1 MNNIKV
7 IAGLGNPGT
16 KYSMTRHNTG
26 FIAVDYLASEMNLK
40 FKAGK
45 GEYHY
50 ATGKLSGHEFYIL
63 RPSTYMNESGIA
75 VKEFLGHF
83 SLTPENL
90 LLVYDDFNLPLG
102 TLRLRT
108 NGSDGGHNGVSSV
121 IYHLITMDFARMRIG
136 IGREKQIAKDE
147 YVDFV
152 LSDFLPDEAD
162 VIQKLLPVYRDCLI
176 SCLRE
181 DFRMSMNRFNRNFL
195 ADENKGNKKKNETEE
210 NTEQNSST
218 EPDDK

>member
-16 KYSMTRHNTG
+16 KYSMTRHNAG

-75 VKEFLGHF
+75 VMDFLEHF
-83 SLTPENL
+83 NMKPENL
-90 LLVYDDFNLPLG
+90 LLVYDDFSLPLG
-102 TLRLRT
+102 TIRLRT
-108 NGSDGGHNGVSSV
+108 SGSDGGHNGVSSV
-121 IYHLITMDFARMRIG
+121 IYHLVTMEFARLRIG
-136 IGREKQIAKDE
+136 IGKDEQMKKDE

-152 LSDFLPDEAD
+152 LTEFLPNETDK
-162 VIQKLLPVYRDCLI
+162 INKLLPVIKDCLI
-176 SCLRE
+176 TCLRD
-181 DFRMSMNRFNRNFL
+181 DFSNAMNRFNRNFL
-195 ADENKGNKKKNETEE
+195 AVDNSDKNDSTDPGNNESNIT
-210 NTEQNSST
+210 
-218 EPDDK
+218 